1 MKLLIGLDLGT
12 TALKI
17 ALFDS
22 RGTLLA
28 VSTQE
33 YSLLTPKV
41 NFVEEEPEVYWKAF
55 CDGLTELKKQYPIRA
70 EDSIALAI
78 SAQGETMFCM
88 DKEGKSLRN
97 AIVWMDN
104 RAAEEAREMDE
115 HFGNETCYRVTG
127 QVSFEPCWP
136 GAKILWLRKNEPE
149 IFAKTDKFL
158 LIEDYFIY
166 RMTGKFATEGSL
178 VCSSVYWD
186 ITKKAYWP
194 EMLEFLG
201 IREEQLAPVYESG
214 EVVGTMLP
222 EISRELGLGADVT
235 VCTGALDQAAGAI
248 GVGNVHE
255 GMFSE
260 NIGSAL
266 AICVPVSKPTFDP
279 NGKMPLH
286 YFAIP
291 DMYMMHTF
299 TTGGMAL
306 RWFRDKFCKN
316 EMAVESVSDM
326 DAYDL
331 MGREAASVPAGAE
344 GLLMLPHLSGSLAP
358 DVNARAKGVWF
369 GFTMK
374 HTKAHFVRA
383 IFEAVGYI
391 LQRNIDTLA
400 AMGIQV
406 KEVRSLGG
414 GSKSAV
420 WSQIK
425 SDITGK
431 KLLTTKSK
439 EAACLGAA
447 ILAGKAVGIFDSI
460 DGAVDSMIDIKAEF
474 EPDRDNREVY
484 KKGYDMYCRLFHDL
498 TDCFDQTI

>member
-22 RGTLLA
+22 KGTLLA

-33 YSLLTPKV
+33 YDLLTPKV
-41 NFVEEEPEVYWKAF
+41 NYVEEEVEVYWKAF
-55 CDGLTELKKQYPIRA
+55 TDGLNDIKSQHPITA
-70 EDSIALAI
+70 QDSVALAI
-78 SAQGETMFCM
+78 SAQGETMICI
-88 DKEGKSLRN
+88 DEEGRPLRN

-104 RAAEEAREMDE
+104 RAMEEAEEMRE
-115 HFGNETCYRVTG
+115 HFGDDTCYHVTG
-127 QVSFEPCWP
+127 QVSFEACWP
-136 GAKILWLRKNEPE
+136 AAKILWLKKHEPE
-149 IFAKTDKFL
+149 TFGQTYKYL

-178 VCSSVYWD
+178 VCSSVYWN
-186 ITKKAYWP
+186 ITTKKYWK
-194 EMLEFLG
+194 EMLDFIG
-201 IREEQLAPVYESG
+201 IKEEQLAPVRESG
-214 EVVGTMLP
+214 EVVGKMLP
-222 EISRELGLGADVT
+222 EISAQLGLEAEVT

-248 GVGNVHE
+248 GVGNVHV

-279 NGKMPLH
+279 NRKMPLH

-306 RWFRDKFCKN
+306 RWFRDKFCQD
-316 EMAVESVSDM
+316 EMAVETISTA
-326 DAYDL
+326 DAYELID
-331 MGREAASVPAGAE
+331 REVETIPAGAE

-358 DVNARAKGVWF
+358 DVNAKAKGVWF

-374 HTKAHFVRA
+374 HTKAHFARA
-383 IFEAVGYI
+383 IFEAVGYT
-391 LQRNIDTLA
+391 LQRNIDSLSD
-400 AMGIQV
+400 MGIEV
-406 KEVRSLGG
+406 VEVRSLGG

-425 SDITGK
+425 ADITGK
-431 KLLTTKSK
+431 RLLTTKSK

-447 ILAGKAVGIFDSI
+447 TLAGKAVGIFDSI
-460 DGAVDSMIDIKAEF
+460 DKAVDSMIDIKAAF
-474 EPDRDNREVY
+474 EPEEKNRAVY
-484 KKGYDMYCRLFHDL
+484 EKGYNMYQKLFADL
-498 TDCFDQTI
+498 SGCFDETV

>member
-1 MKLLIGLDLGT
+1 
-12 TALKI
+12 
-17 ALFDS
+17 
-22 RGTLLA
+22 
-28 VSTQE
+28 
-33 YSLLTPKV
+33 
-41 NFVEEEPEVYWKAF
+41 
-55 CDGLTELKKQYPIRA
+55 
-70 EDSIALAI
+70 
-78 SAQGETMFCM
+78 
-88 DKEGKSLRN
+88 
-97 AIVWMDN
+97 
-104 RAAEEAREMDE
+104 
-115 HFGNETCYRVTG
+115 
-127 QVSFEPCWP
+127 
-136 GAKILWLRKNEPE
+136 
-149 IFAKTDKFL
+149 
-158 LIEDYFIY
+158 
-166 RMTGKFATEGSL
+166 
-178 VCSSVYWD
+178 
-186 ITKKAYWP
+186 
-194 EMLEFLG
+194 
-201 IREEQLAPVYESG
+201 
-214 EVVGTMLP
+214 
-222 EISRELGLGADVT
+222 
-235 VCTGALDQAAGAI
+235 
-248 GVGNVHE
+248 
-255 GMFSE
+255 
-260 NIGSAL
+260 
-266 AICVPVSKPTFDP
+266 
-279 NGKMPLH
+279 
-286 YFAIP
+286 
-291 DMYMMHTF
+291 
-299 TTGGMAL
+299 
-306 RWFRDKFCKN
+306 
-316 EMAVESVSDM
+316 
-326 DAYDL
+326 
-331 MGREAASVPAGAE
+331 
-344 GLLMLPHLSGSLAP
+344 MLPHLSGSLAP

>member
-17 ALFDS
+17 ALFDNK
-22 RGTLLA
+22 GGLLA

-33 YSLLTPKV
+33 YSLMTPKV
-41 NFVEEEPEVYWKAF
+41 NFVEEDAEVYWKAF
-55 CDGLTELKKQYPIRA
+55 CAGLADLKTQYPITA
-70 EDSIALAI
+70 QDSVALAI
-78 SAQGETMFCM
+78 SAQGETMICI
-88 DKEGKSLRN
+88 DKNGRPLRN

-104 RAAEEAREMDE
+104 RAVDEAKEMTE
-115 HFGNETCYRVTG
+115 RFGDDTCYQVTG

-136 GAKILWLRKNEPE
+136 AAKILWIKKNEPE
-149 IFAKTDKFL
+149 IFRQTYKYL

-166 RMTGKFATEGSL
+166 RMTGLFATEGSL
-178 VCSSVYWD
+178 VCSSAYWN
-186 ITKKAYWP
+186 ITTKKYWP
-194 EMLEFLG
+194 EMLEFIG
-201 IREEQLAPVYESG
+201 IKEEQLAPVRESG
-214 EVVGTMLP
+214 EAVGRMLP
-222 EISRELGLGADVT
+222 EIRAELGLGEDIT
-235 VCTGALDQAAGAI
+235 ICTGALDQAAGAI
-248 GVGNVHE
+248 GVGNVHP

-266 AICVPVSKPTFDP
+266 AICVPVAEPTFDP
-279 NGKMPLH
+279 NRKMPLH

-306 RWFRDKFCKN
+306 RWFRDKFCQD
-316 EMAVESVSDM
+316 EMAVAAISTE

-331 MGREAASVPAGAE
+331 MGKEADSVPAGAE

-358 DVNARAKGVWF
+358 DVNAKAKGVWF

-391 LQRNIDTLA
+391 LQRNIDTLSK
-400 AMGIQV
+400 MGI
-406 KEVRSLGG
+406 EVNEIRSLGG

-431 KLLTTKSK
+431 RLLTTKSK

-460 DGAVDSMIDIKAEF
+460 DGAVDSMIDIKTVF
-474 EPDRDNREVY
+474 DPDPENKEVY
-484 KKGYDMYCRLFHDL
+484 GEGYEMYRRLFSDL
-498 TDCFDQTI
+498 TGCFDQTM